1 MSPKERDK
9 IIEKLDNLDEYLDYL
24 KQIKEKTKDKDH
36 FLASFELFG
45 SAERYVQLS
54 IQSIMDMI
62 HLVIIEGGL
71 KRPDNNYRAVD
82 ELVENNII
90 KKELG
95 KKLKS
100 MIGLRNILV
109 HEYGN
114 IDREEIFKIL
124 QNNLQDVEEIRDAL
138 VDFIKEE

>member
-1 MSPKERDK
+1 MSPKEKDK
-9 IIEKLDNLDEYLDYL
+9 IIEKLDSLDEYLGYL
-24 KQIKEKTKDKDH
+24 KQIKEKTKDIDH
-36 FLASFELFG
+36 FLGSFELFG

-54 IQSIMDMI
+54 IQSIMDML
-62 HLVIIEGGL
+62 HLVIIEGGF
-71 KRPDNNYRAVD
+71 KRPQDNYRAVD

-109 HEYGN
+109 HEYGD
-114 IDREEIFKIL
+114 IDRGQIFKIL
-124 QNNLQDVEEIRDAL
+124 QNNLQDIEDIRNNLA
-138 VDFIKEE
+138 DFIKKK